1 VVAYKVK
8 NNVLTV
14 IPSRCPA
21 DSLFNLT
28 QGDTIALRVWDAK
41 DLAFGDYTLCIER
54 FEKTT
59 DTKNLVCTNV
69 KIHPVPTSD
78 YLNFNVDYIEDA
90 TYKVN
95 VISVSTG
102 QVVINQTT
110 QKSSGMSSIDVRSLP
125 SGNYVLKVFDT
136 KKLFVKQ
143 FIKI

>member
-1 VVAYKVK
+1 
-8 NNVLTV
+8 
-14 IPSRCPA
+14 
-21 DSLFNLT
+21 
-28 QGDTIALRVWDAK
+28 
-41 DLAFGDYTLCIER
+41 
-54 FEKTT
+54 
-59 DTKNLVCTNV
+59 LVCTNV

-78 YLNFNVDYIEDA
+78 YLNFSVDYIEDA

-110 QKSSGMSSIDVRSLP
+110 QKSSGTSSIDVRSLP
-125 SGNYVLKVFDT
+125 SGNYILRVFDT